1 MGRNMVRIYKA
12 WDKKEEEEKGRKCG
26 ATQVFAN
33 KIISAIFFFLKISLH
48 SVFLLLLKSP
58 QPSLSSFWSARNHLT
73 GNERLSF
80 SYLAEQRELR
90 GGKHSGVIW
99 LCFFFLFVK
108 IAFYPF
114 LSMSLF
120 PFVTYYSLHR
130 NTGDLSSRG
139 LLCKLS
145 AHGPQPFCPPI
156 LLAPTPASAFADC
169 PAN

>member
-1 MGRNMVRIYKA
+1 M
-12 WDKKEEEEKGRKCG
+12 
-26 ATQVFAN
+26 QVFVN
-33 KIISAIFFFLKISLH
+33 KSISTFFSLLH
-48 SVFLLLLKSP
+48 SFFLLLLLP
-58 QPSLSSFWSARNHLT
+58 PPPPSLSSFWSARNHLT

-80 SYLAEQRELR
+80 SYLAEQREHR
-90 GGKHSGVIW
+90 GGKHSAAIW
-99 LCFFFLFVK
+99 LCYFFFK

-114 LSMSLF
+114 LSMSLSV
-120 PFVTYYSLHR
+120 FVTYYSLHR

-156 LLAPTPASAFADC
+156 FLAPTPALVFAEC